1 VLLTPRLRLRPPS
14 STDLDPLAAI
24 LAEPAVARF
33 WPAYDRARVQAELIE
48 PDEDK
53 TVLVV
58 EAQGADVAGVV
69 QFEVSSDPEYPHAG
83 VDIFLA
89 TRWHGQGLGAEA
101 LSAVVA
107 HLFGERGVHRIVID
121 PAADNVRAIQAYT
134 RVGFRAIG
142 LMRKYQ
148 RYPDGTLHDGLLMEL
163 LAEDAPSPARPAPPE
178 QDPGAFSVRTAG
190 EADVAFLVASMVD
203 FNRHEGIA
211 WDPGPGEMQLRRLLA
226 DPLLG
231 RVVIACSGSER
242 VGYAFVSYGY
252 DLEFG
257 GPDSF
262 LTELYL
268 LPAARGRGLGGRLL
282 DAMLDDLR
290 ARGFGAIHLQVR
302 PENVPAQRLYL
313 GAGFQGTTRMF
324 LSKRLA

>member
-1 VLLTPRLRLRPPS
+1 MLLTPHLRLRLP
-14 STDLDPLAAI
+14 TGDDLDPLAAI

-33 WPAYDRARVQAELIE
+33 WPAYDRARVQAELIA
-48 PDEDK
+48 PDEDV

-58 EAQGADVAGVV
+58 ETRGAEIAGVV

-89 TRWHGQGLGAEA
+89 TRWHGQGLGAET

-121 PAADNVRAIQAYT
+121 PTADNARAIQAYT
-134 RVGFRAIG
+134 RVGFRAVG

-148 RYPDGTLHDGLLMEL
+148 RAPDGTLHDSLLMEL
-163 LAEDAPSPARPAPPE
+163 LAEDVPSPARPSPRE
-178 QDPGAFSVRTAG
+178 QDSGAFSVRTAG
-190 EADVAFLVASMVD
+190 EEDVAFLVASMVD

-211 WDPGPGEMQLRRLLA
+211 WEPGPGEVQLRRLLA
-226 DPLLG
+226 DASLG
-231 RVVIACSGSER
+231 RVAVAWSGGVR

-257 GPDSF
+257 GPDAF

-268 LPAARGRGLGGRLL
+268 VPAARGRGLGRRLL
-282 DAMLDDLR
+282 DALLDDLR
-290 ARGFGAIHLQVR
+290 ARGFGALHLQVR
-302 PENVPAQRLYL
+302 AENVAAQRLYL